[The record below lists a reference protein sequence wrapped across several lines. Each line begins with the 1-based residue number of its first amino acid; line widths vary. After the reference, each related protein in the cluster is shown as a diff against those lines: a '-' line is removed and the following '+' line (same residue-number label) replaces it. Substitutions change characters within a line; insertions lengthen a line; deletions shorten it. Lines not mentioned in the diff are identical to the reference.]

1 MWAGL
6 ILIVCVLYPGFAL
19 LQAADVATTDKDGVT
34 TIQYYGRLLLEYRSQ
49 PNPMKV
55 YVSKWTTPQGTQV
68 LRDSPHDHVH
78 HRALMYAIGIDKCDF
93 WSEVPPQ
100 DYGKQVPTGGV
111 YISSSSTNDRN
122 QVVINQTINW
132 VNTQSAVLAVES
144 REITAHLG
152 AIESASLLTWA
163 TTLTPTEAKPEVEL
177 WGRHYF
183 GLGMRFVESMDT
195 GATIVTPSDD
205 AGTTVRGS
213 ETLTRATWCAVQGKA
228 DGKPVTIAMFDAPD
242 NPRHPATWFTMNVPF
257 AYLSATLDLD
267 KDNGLSKEQMTIS
280 RDKPLKV
287 KYGVAAW
294 DGDVDKATIERAY
307 QVWLKLR

>member
-1 MWAGL
+1 MANRFL
-6 ILIVCVLYPGFAL
+6 PAE
-19 LQAADVATTDKDGVT
+19 
-34 TIQYYGRLLLEYRSQ
+34 R
-49 PNPMKV
+49 
-55 YVSKWTTPQGTQV
+55 VS
-68 LRDSPHDHVH
+68 L
-78 HRALMYAIGIDKCDF
+78 
-93 WSEVPPQ
+93 
-100 DYGKQVPTGGV
+100 
-111 YISSSSTNDRN
+111 SSSTNGRN

-132 VNTQSAVLAVES
+132 VNTQSEVLAVES

-195 GATIVTPSDD
+195 GATFVTPSHE

-213 ETLTRATWCAVQGKA
+213 EKLTRATWCAVHGKA

-267 KDNGLSKEQMTIS
+267 QDVGLSKEQLTHLA
-280 RDKPLKV
+280 R
-287 KYGVAAW
+287 
-294 DGDVDKATIERAY
+294 
-307 QVWLKLR
+307 